1 MLPKHRVTG
10 SARLAAGVF
19 VTWVLQGCA
28 LVLPQTMELRDAW
41 PEGVPH
47 HTTLDDV
54 PFFAQDEYQCGP
66 AALATMLNYAGVDV
80 TPGDLAREVY
90 LPSRLGSLQAEMA
103 AAARRHGIVSYQ
115 LKPRY
120 EDLLREVAAGNP
132 VIVLQDY
139 GVWPV
144 SIWHYAV
151 VVGFDR
157 ASGRATLR
165 SGVKRE
171 LVMPLAVL
179 EYTWKESDYW
189 SLVTLAPGNI
199 PATANETS
207 YLDAVRAMARIAAP
221 PIAERAYAGFLARW
235 PGNETASV
243 GLAASLYAQGRLP
256 DAEVALRRA
265 LDRHPASVPLLNN
278 LAQTLSDEGRNDEAL
293 ALLDRALA
301 IQGAFTDDAKE
312 TRALVLNR
320 RGAATSR

>member
-10 SARLAAGVF
+10 RARLAAGVF

-120 EDLLREVAAGNP
+120 EDLLREGTAGKRVLLSRGGSGDGAHRRAANRGARLRGLPRALARQRDCERRPCRKP
-132 VIVLQDY
+132 VRA
-139 GVWPV
+139 GK
-144 SIWHYAV
+144 
-151 VVGFDR
+151 
-157 ASGRATLR
+157 ASGCGSGTAPRSRSPSRIGAAAQQSRA
-165 SGVKRE
+165 
-171 LVMPLAVL
+171 
-179 EYTWKESDYW
+179 D
-189 SLVTLAPGNI
+189 
-199 PATANETS
+199 
-207 YLDAVRAMARIAAP
+207 
-221 PIAERAYAGFLARW
+221 
-235 PGNETASV
+235 
-243 GLAASLYAQGRLP
+243 
-256 DAEVALRRA
+256 ALRRG
-265 LDRHPASVPLLNN
+265 
-278 LAQTLSDEGRNDEAL
+278 AQ
-293 ALLDRALA
+293 
-301 IQGAFTDDAKE
+301 
-312 TRALVLNR
+312 R
-320 RGAATSR
+320 RGARAARSRARDPGRLHRRCKGDTRPRTEQARGSYLTLNAAGGCTGDT